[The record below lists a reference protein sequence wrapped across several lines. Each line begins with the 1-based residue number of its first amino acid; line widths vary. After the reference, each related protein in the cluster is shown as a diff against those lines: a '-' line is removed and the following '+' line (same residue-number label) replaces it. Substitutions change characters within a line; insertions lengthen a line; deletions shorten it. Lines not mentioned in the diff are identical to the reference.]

1 MRPTHREIALAGL
14 LRCAEPPVAPAVLA
28 FVDAL
33 GAEEAWAAIAGGL
46 APDEVASVVQPR
58 VGGLGRD
65 ELEAQAARDVAIAA
79 ESRAVLVGPGDPDW
93 PEELFAP
100 LDWVRPYEQC
110 PHAAPPLALYRRGRG
125 WATGDRGGLA
135 VVGSRAATA
144 YGMRVATELGGDA
157 ARFGWTVVSGAAYG
171 IDAAAHRGALH
182 AVDGEASHGG
192 RLGDDWGRGESGS
205 AAGCFTTVAVL
216 ACGIDRAYPAAH
228 RALIDAIAQGG
239 AVISEYPPGSV
250 PARHRF
256 LVRNRLIAALAEATV
271 VVEAGRR
278 SGSLN
283 TATTAANLG
292 RQVFAVPGL
301 VSSAMSVGCHDLIRE
316 GRAGLVTGWPDLV
329 GMLEPLAPAAPTHR
343 PGDRPT
349 DGLDL
354 VTSRVHDAL
363 PARGAVSVDTLAG
376 DAALPV
382 PDVIGA
388 LAMLR
393 TFGLA
398 QRRDGLWCRT

>member
-1 MRPTHREIALAGL
+1 MRHTRREIALAGL
-14 LRCAEPPVAPAVLA
+14 LRCAEPPVAPAVVA

-33 GAEEAWAAIAGGL
+33 GAEEAWAAIAGGR
-46 APDEVASVVQPR
+46 APGEVASVVQPR
-58 VGGLGRD
+58 VGGLGRV
-65 ELEAQAARDVAIAA
+65 ELEFQAARDVAIAA
-79 ESRAVLVGPGDPDW
+79 ENGAVLVGPGDPDW
-93 PEELFAP
+93 PDELFAP
-100 LDWVRPYEQC
+100 LEWVRPYEQC

-135 VVGSRAATA
+135 VVGSRAATP
-144 YGMRVATELGGDA
+144 YGVRVAAELGGDA
-157 ARFGWTVVSGAAYG
+157 ARLGRTVVSGAAYG

-182 AVDGEASHGG
+182 AVDDEMGDGGGSGERRSEGG
-192 RLGDDWGRGESGS
+192 P
-205 AAGCFTTVAVL
+205 AAGCVATVAVL

-228 RALIDAIAQGG
+228 RALIDAIARGG

-292 RQVFAVPGL
+292 RQVFAVPGP

-329 GMLEPLAPAAPTHR
+329 GMIEPLAPAAPAHR

-354 VTSRVHDAL
+354 VTSRVHDAI

-376 DAALPV
+376 EAALPV
-382 PDVIGA
+382 PDVMGA
-388 LAMLR
+388 LAVLQ

-398 QRRDGLWCRT
+398 QRRDGLWCRA